1 MSKLLLDDEP
11 LVILPKLAAAI
22 GLNEAIILQQLHYWL
37 EKSKNVRDGF
47 RWVYNTYEEWQ
58 KQFPFWS
65 ESTIKRTIKKLEGQ
79 HLIIVGKYNKLKIDN
94 TKWYRIDYEVLQNIE
109 NNTTG
114 QNDQTCDQNDQTTG
128 QNDQTNGAK
137 WPGGR
142 GNMDRPLPEITT
154 ETTTDKNDDVDKH
167 PLIDEEFQK
176 SYNYLLQNNIPLSET
191 AMHDLGEFS
200 DVLGSQI
207 IMEAVDRAVDQN
219 AKRWK
224 YISGILFNWQKSNV
238 KTLADVIKLDE
249 DYKNQR
255 GGVGNATRRKRT
267 GSGYGTSRSYE
278 EENASRER
286 NMPSFIKRV

>member
-114 QNDQTCDQNDQTTG
+114 QNDQTCDQNDQT
-128 QNDQTNGAK
+128 NRAK
-137 WPGGR
+137 WSGGR

-191 AMHDLGEFS
+191 AMQDLGEFS

-238 KTLADVIKLDE
+238 KTMADVIKLDE
-249 DYKNQR
+249 DYKDQR
-255 GGVGNATRRKRT
+255 GGVGNAIRRGRT
-267 GSGYGTSRSYE
+267 GKGYGTSRSYE

>member
-1 MSKLLLDDEP
+1 MSKLLLDGEP

-114 QNDQTCDQNDQTTG
+114 QNDQTCNQNDQTTG
-128 QNDQTNGAK
+128 QNDQTNRAK
-137 WPGGR
+137 WSGGR

-191 AMHDLGEFS
+191 AMQDLGEFS
-200 DVLGSQI
+200 DVLGSQV

-255 GGVGNATRRKRT
+255 GGVGNATRRGRT
-267 GSGYGTSRSYE
+267 GKGFSKGRSYE

>member
-114 QNDQTCDQNDQTTG
+114 QNDQTCDQNDQT
-128 QNDQTNGAK
+128 NRAK
-137 WPGGR
+137 WSGGR
-142 GNMDRPLPEITT
+142 GNLDRPLPKITT

-191 AMHDLGEFS
+191 AMQDLGEFS
-200 DVLGSQI
+200 DVLGGQI

-238 KTLADVIKLDE
+238 KTMADVIKLDE

-255 GGVGNATRRKRT
+255 GGVGNATRRGRT
-267 GSGYGTSRSYE
+267 GNGYGTGRSYE

>member
-114 QNDQTCDQNDQTTG
+114 QNDQTCDQNDQT
-128 QNDQTNGAK
+128 NRAK
-137 WPGGR
+137 WSGGR

-191 AMHDLGEFS
+191 AMQDLGEFS

-255 GGVGNATRRKRT
+255 GGVGNATRRTRT
-267 GSGYGTSRSYE
+267 GRGYGTGRSYE

>member
-1 MSKLLLDDEP
+1 M
-11 LVILPKLAAAI
+11 
-22 GLNEAIILQQLHYWL
+22 
-37 EKSKNVRDGF
+37 RDGF

-114 QNDQTCDQNDQTTG
+114 QNDQTCNQNDQTTG
-128 QNDQTNGAK
+128 QNDQTNRAK
-137 WPGGR
+137 WSDGR
-142 GNMDRPLPEITT
+142 GNLDRPLPEITT

-191 AMHDLGEFS
+191 AMQDLGEFS

-238 KTLADVIKLDE
+238 KTMADVIKLDE

-255 GGVGNATRRKRT
+255 GGVGNATRRGRT
-267 GSGYGTSRSYE
+267 GKGYGTGRSYE

-286 NMPSFIKRV
+286 NMPNFIKRV

>member
-94 TKWYRIDYEVLQNIE
+94 TKWYRIDYEVLQKIE

-128 QNDQTNGAK
+128 QNDQTNRAK
-137 WPGGR
+137 WSGGR
-142 GNMDRPLPEITT
+142 GNLDRPLPEITT

-191 AMHDLGEFS
+191 AMQDLGEFS

-255 GGVGNATRRKRT
+255 GGVGNATRRART
-267 GSGYGTSRSYE
+267 GRGYGTSRSYE

>member
-114 QNDQTCDQNDQTTG
+114 QNDQTCNQNDQTTG
-128 QNDQTNGAK
+128 QSEQTNRAK
-137 WPGGR
+137 WSGGR
-142 GNMDRPLPEITT
+142 GNVDRPLPEITT

-167 PLIDEEFQK
+167 PLTDEEFQK
-176 SYNYLLQNNIPLSET
+176 SYNYLLRNNIPLSET
-191 AMHDLGEFS
+191 AMQDLGEFS

-238 KTLADVIKLDE
+238 KTMADVIKLDE

-255 GGVGNATRRKRT
+255 GGVGNATRRGRT
-267 GSGYGTSRSYE
+267 GKGYGTGRSYE

-286 NMPSFIKRV
+286 NMPGFIKRV

>member
-114 QNDQTCDQNDQTTG
+114 QNDQTNR
-128 QNDQTNGAK
+128 AK
-137 WPGGR
+137 WSGGR

-191 AMHDLGEFS
+191 AMQDLGEFS

-249 DYKNQR
+249 DYKNQK
-255 GGVGNATRRKRT
+255 GGVGNATRRTRT
-267 GSGYGTSRSYE
+267 GRGYGTGRSYE

>member
-114 QNDQTCDQNDQTTG
+114 QNDQTCDHFDQTTG
-128 QNDQTNGAK
+128 QNDQTNRAK
-137 WPGGR
+137 WSGGR

-176 SYNYLLQNNIPLSET
+176 SYNYLLQNNIALSET
-191 AMHDLGEFS
+191 AMQDLGEFS

>member
-128 QNDQTNGAK
+128 QNDQTNRAK
-137 WPGGR
+137 WSGGR
-142 GNMDRPLPEITT
+142 GNLDRPLPKITT

-191 AMHDLGEFS
+191 AMQDLGEFS

-238 KTLADVIKLDE
+238 KTMADVIKLDE

-255 GGVGNATRRKRT
+255 GGVGNATRRGRT
-267 GSGYGTSRSYE
+267 GNGYGTGRSYE

>member
-114 QNDQTCDQNDQTTG
+114 QNDQTCDQNDQT
-128 QNDQTNGAK
+128 NRAK
-137 WPGGR
+137 WSDGR
-142 GNMDRPLPEITT
+142 GNLDRPLPEITT

-191 AMHDLGEFS
+191 AMQNLGEFS

-255 GGVGNATRRKRT
+255 GGVGNATRRART
-267 GSGYGTSRSYE
+267 GRGYGTSRSYE
-278 EENASRER
+278 EENANRER

>member
-128 QNDQTNGAK
+128 QNDQTNRAK
-137 WPGGR
+137 WSGGR
-142 GNMDRPLPEITT
+142 GNLDRPLPEITT

-191 AMHDLGEFS
+191 AMQDLGEFS

-255 GGVGNATRRKRT
+255 GGVGNATRRARA
-267 GSGYGTSRSYE
+267 GRGYGTSRSYE

-286 NMPSFIKRV
+286 NMPNFIKRV